1 MSPRA
6 VKIALAVSVAL
17 NLFVLGGAVTAWMG
31 WKAAEERVQ
40 EVRRPPRGGA
50 LRNAL
55 SQVEPATRIRVR
67 QAMRAS
73 ALAAR
78 PDFEEARTARREAV
92 ALASVDPF
100 DAVAAAALLQRSREA
115 EARGRARIEA
125 DSVQILTTLNA
136 ADRSA
141 LAPILSRHR
150 QGRDRRRERGGERPS
165 ASRQDAPQPP

>member
-31 WKAAEERVQ
+31 WKAAEDRVQ

-50 LRNAL
+50 LRDAL
-55 SQVEPATRIRVR
+55 SQVEPATRVRVR
-67 QAMRAS
+67 QALRAS

-78 PDFEEARTARREAV
+78 PDFEEAREARREAV
-92 ALASVDPF
+92 ALASADPF
-100 DAVAAAALLQRSREA
+100 DAVAATALLQRSRDA

-125 DSVQILTTLNA
+125 DSVQILATLDP

-141 LAPILSRHR
+141 LAPILSRR
-150 QGRDRRRERGGERPS
+150 QRGGRGARAP
-165 ASRQDAPQPP
+165 RLDAPQGS